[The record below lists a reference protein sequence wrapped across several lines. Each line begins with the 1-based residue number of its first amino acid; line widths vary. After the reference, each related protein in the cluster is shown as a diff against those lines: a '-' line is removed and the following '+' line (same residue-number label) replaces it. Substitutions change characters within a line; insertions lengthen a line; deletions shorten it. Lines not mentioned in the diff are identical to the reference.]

1 MLVLR
6 FVNDRRHDKEKDEEV
21 GPRDNRLVI
30 ASHERE
36 VALHA
41 ARNAVGAKQAK
52 RPERTKEAEL
62 MPADRSQE

>member
-6 FVNDRRHDKEKDEEV
+6 FVNDRRHHKEKDEEV
-21 GPRDNRLVI
+21 GPRDNRIVI

-41 ARNAVGAKQAK
+41 ARNAVGTKQAK

-62 MPADRSQE
+62 MPADGS